1 MIPLVDVQRIVK
13 PIAKLIDVET
23 EAPVFYHYVSRLEPG
38 QVYLEIGTWMG
49 CSATIAALSSHDD
62 AIIWTVDSGE
72 FHQEHW
78 QKTPAEYR
86 ALLHENFSRFG
97 VEDKVNI
104 SLDGSLGM
112 DWSGPIHVLFIDGDH
127 GYKGVKADAE
137 KWKKF
142 IPVGGVMLFHDY
154 TRYDGIERAADE
166 LEAEGWSHVFDGG
179 SIRALRRKV

>member
-1 MIPLVDVQRIVK
+1 MIPLTEVQKIVK

-23 EAPVFYHYVSRLEPG
+23 EVPVLYRYTSRLEPG

-49 CSATIAALSSHDD
+49 CSAIIAALSSHSGVT
-62 AIIWTVDSGE
+62 IWTVDSGE
-72 FHQEHW
+72 FHQGHW

-86 ALLHENFSRFG
+86 RLLHENFSRYG
-97 VEDKVNI
+97 VEKRISV

-112 DWSGPIHVLFIDGDH
+112 AWSGPIHLLFIDGDH
-127 GYKGVKADAE
+127 GYKGVKADVE
-137 KWKKF
+137 KWQGF
-142 IPVGGVMLFHDY
+142 IPVGGVILFHDY

-166 LEAEGWSHVFDGG
+166 LEETGWELVPGGG